1 MITSRI
7 QAARRVLIISLL
19 AVFFSTAHTYGDDLQ
34 TMESQLATL
43 IERLSASVV
52 TVEASHA
59 VSARELARS
68 GDETRFQVIS
78 SGIIYDST
86 GKIIVTASSVV
97 NREQITVHSGSQ
109 SAPAH
114 LVGVDYHTG
123 LALLQAQHRIGQ
135 PTEIS
140 DDEVCNGRM
149 VVALG
154 NAYGVRVSPSVG
166 FCAGTRPDGRMQFT
180 APVTSGSLGG
190 GVFDLTGRLVGVVV
204 GGVGNGDR
212 TEIGVAISAA
222 ELIPIVK
229 HLERFGDRLAGFM
242 GVSAV
247 EIELSPPVEY
257 CPTSSVIPAATSGR
271 RVRVIDRGLAVTGLV
286 ADGPAARAGL
296 RRGDIIFNLGETN
309 VSSATNMMRLVRQ
322 MPPGAKLKVGVLR
335 RGHIFFAS
343 LQVGQAPLSGNVTSP
358 AIAHNNG
365 GIDAQRAD
373 SLLRVIEQLKHTIG
387 HLEAELRQRR

>member
-1 MITSRI
+1 M
-7 QAARRVLIISLL
+7 SLL
-19 AVFFSTAHTYGDDLQ
+19 AVFFSTAHIYGDDLQ

-78 SGIIYDST
+78 SGIVYDST

-97 NREQITVHSGSQ
+97 SREQITVHSGSQ

-123 LALLQAQHRIGQ
+123 LALLQAQHPIGQ

-140 DDEVCNGRM
+140 DDEICNGRM

-190 GVFDLTGRLVGVVV
+190 GVFDLTGKLVGVVV

-257 CPTSSVIPAATSGR
+257 CPTSSVIPAATNGR
-271 RVRVIDRGLAVTGLV
+271 VCVIDRGLAVTGLV
-286 ADGPAARAGL
+286 ANGPAARAGL
-296 RRGDIIFNLGETN
+296 RRGDIIFNLGETD
-309 VSSATNMMRLVRQ
+309 VSSAHNMMRLVRQ

-335 RGHIFFAS
+335 RGHIFFTS
-343 LQVGQAPLSGNVTSP
+343 LQVGQAPLSGDVTPS
-358 AIAHNNG
+358 AIARNSG

-387 HLEAELRQRR
+387 HLEIELRQRR